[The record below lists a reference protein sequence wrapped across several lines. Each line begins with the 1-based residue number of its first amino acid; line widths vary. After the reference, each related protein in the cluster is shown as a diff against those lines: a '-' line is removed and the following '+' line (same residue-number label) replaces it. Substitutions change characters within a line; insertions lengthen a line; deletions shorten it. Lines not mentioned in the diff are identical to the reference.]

1 MHIYVIV
8 VFVFI
13 VALAMV
19 LQIDDDGYI
28 VNSRK
33 VMPLSNKVKEVN
45 KNTSKVEDLLEDF
58 IAATHLRAYLEEWLS
73 MNSKWYGNKKYTI
86 PIHIPYYI
94 SNRIT
99 LLSDKEEQE
108 LYERLKTRLS
118 FYSLRHI
125 IEKKSNAYVTLASYN
140 YYLVTGISFRNKMKG
155 PYTILDVEVE
165 LDKTC

>member
-1 MHIYVIV
+1 MQIYVIV
-8 VFVFI
+8 AFIFI

-33 VMPLSNKVKEVN
+33 VMPLSNKVKEVK

-58 IAATHLRAYLEEWLS
+58 IAATHLRKYLEEWLS
-73 MNSKWYGNKKYTI
+73 MNSNGKKKYTI
-86 PIHIPYYI
+86 PVHIPYKI

-118 FYSLRHI
+118 FYSIRSI
-125 IEKKSNAYVTLASYN
+125 VEKKSNAYVTMFAYN
-140 YYLVTGISFRNKMKG
+140 YYLVTDISFRNKMKG